1 MKNELNKLNENKIPT
16 RRELYAEIERLKSMK
31 AIQLKESDFKKH
43 DYTEQ
48 GMSVYTYAKKDLT
61 IHIEITKYD
70 DGICSKVDVG
80 GVIKVYYATYGCTT
94 LFENI
99 KEIQGY
105 IDTAYTAL
113 SAKQEPCEV
122 CKEVKNL
129 WGSPNIDIN
138 GYDYCPNCGRKLE
151 EV

>member
-1 MKNELNKLNENKIPT
+1 MKPIKLT
-16 RRELYAEIERLKSMK
+16 
-31 AIQLKESDFKKH
+31 ESDFILKK
-43 DYTEQ
+43 DTAEEQ
-48 GMSVYTYAKKDLT
+48 FYLYAKKDLT
-61 IHIEITKYD
+61 VHIEITKYD

-94 LFENI
+94 LSENI

-138 GYDYCPNCGRKLE
+138 GYDYCPYCGRKLE
-151 EV
+151 ESNGI